1 MNSLDASADA
11 RAADLRKGKGRFDE
25 GALRARAKRL
35 AEAETRYTTR
45 PIAGVPANLPMV
57 IFSDAENVYIRE
69 ERGGMLFDAALFALE
84 RNDWPM
90 QKLSWRAD
98 LTSVHW
104 SEVIRCLRTIPV
116 H

>member
-1 MNSLDASADA
+1 MHELQTY
-11 RAADLRKGKGRFDE
+11 
-25 GALRARAKRL
+25 AKEKDGL
-35 AEAETRYTTR
+35 TK
-45 PIAGVPANLPMV
+45 
-57 IFSDAENVYIRE
+57 
-69 ERGGMLFDAALFALE
+69 ALFALE